1 MAASK
6 KKRTKAAGTAK
17 KTAARAAGGSR
28 KKKTKRGT
36 AGGRRPRTRATE
48 TRAAS
53 ARLNESV
60 PALALE
66 GHTPQDAG
74 TAALSGEPQGSMR
87 FGLVGIGRCGSRMIE
102 ALRRLGYRRCMAMHT
117 HPAAWE
123 ECALPEHEK
132 LLLEC
137 GPRGAGKDLE
147 RGRSAV
153 ETHRESIAGALE
165 RVLAGQVDQVIVA
178 LGCGGGTGGG
188 GIAPLLELLRSR
200 AEPLGLSE
208 PGHQIG
214 CLCTLPTSA
223 ESSAPQVAANAA
235 KVFGELTAMAASGR
249 LSPLLVVDNDR
260 VNRMYPELTVA
271 RFLPTI
277 NETTAGLFDIFN
289 RLSALGSGA
298 SSFGSRAY
306 RDLLRM
312 GGCTVMGLATLDP
325 AADEAALAGRVLAQV
340 PGTLLADG
348 FQMETARSVGVLAV
362 AGGGILTA
370 SLRNRI
376 EGALKT
382 IEGITGK
389 ARFCASILEDDRPGL
404 RLYTMMGG
412 LGAPAER
419 MARLKSAA

>member
-6 KKRTKAAGTAK
+6 KKRTRAAGAAK
-17 KTAARAAGGSR
+17 KTTARAAGGSR
-28 KKKTKRGT
+28 KKKSTRGT
-36 AGGRRPRTRATE
+36 AAARRPRTRTAEPRTP
-48 TRAAS
+48 S
-53 ARLNESV
+53 ARLAESV

-66 GHTPQDAG
+66 DHTPRDAG
-74 TAALSGEPQGSMR
+74 AAAVPGDPEGSLR
-87 FGLVGIGRCGSRMIE
+87 FGFVGIGRCGSRMVE
-102 ALRRLGYRRCMAMHT
+102 ALRQLGYGRTIAIHT

-123 ECALPEHEK
+123 ECALPDHDK

-137 GPRGAGKDLE
+137 GPKGVGKDLE

-153 ETHRESIAGALE
+153 EAHREPIAGALE
-165 RVLAGQVDQVIVA
+165 RVLAGQVDQVVVA

-188 GIAPLLELLRSR
+188 GVAPLLELLRSR

-208 PGHQIG
+208 PGSQIG
-214 CLCTLPTSA
+214 CLCTLPTSG

-235 KVFGELTAMAASGR
+235 EVFGELTAMASAGR
-249 LSPLLVVDNDR
+249 LSPLVVVDNDR

-277 NETTAGLFDIFN
+277 NETAAGLFDIFN
-289 RLSALGSGA
+289 RLSTLASGA
-298 SSFGSRAY
+298 SGFGARPY

-325 AADEAALAGRVLAQV
+325 AAEGAALAGRVLAQV

-362 AGGGILTA
+362 AGGGILDA
-370 SLRNRI
+370 SLRSRI
-376 EGALKT
+376 EGALKA
-382 IEGITGK
+382 IEGVTGK
-389 ARFCASILEDDRPGL
+389 ARFFASILEDDRPGL

-412 LGAPAER
+412 LAAPAER